1 MKKDSLK
8 PVRELYSLRKAVSDI
23 LGIPFTERID
33 HQAFKPHQKTLA
45 LWAVDCAERVL
56 PYFEAKYPDDARARQ
71 AVEALRSWLTTGI
84 FKMAVIRTASL
95 SAHAAAKGRSELDA
109 VYAAHSAGQAVGT
122 AHVATHALGAALY
135 AIRAV
140 AAHTGNIEDGTVKE
154 RSWQLAR
161 LRELLRSSGN
171 ESIQRHR

>member
-8 PVRELYSLRKAVSDI
+8 PVRELYSLRKAVSEI

-56 PYFEAKYPDDARARQ
+56 PYFEAKYPADPRPRQ

-84 FKMAVIRTASL
+84 FKMAVIRTKSL

-140 AAHTGNIEDGTVKE
+140 AAHSGNIEDGTVKE
-154 RSWQLAR
+154 RNWQLSH
-161 LRELLRSSGN
+161 LREYAERSS
-171 ESIQRHR
+171 QRV